1 MLNPLPS
8 TATQTHTSGSLPR
21 VKLQK
26 SLSPLRRSS
35 VKPYFYSS
43 TGEIR
48 SNLTASLITC
58 TTSPKNPLKYR
69 ALGSKVETNSSF
81 LVPMTAKSK
90 IKSINSFV
98 LRPKMVNF
106 ESSLI
111 FKEIFVTE
119 DASLS
124 NEGKL
129 SGFFYKIRKTPMT
142 RPQKQ
147 ENTDQFLKICRENLN
162 KSKKYKFLFTAT
174 GKLFQFLQDFP
185 FNEQVLIVSTEM
197 YFSGLQSSNIEDL
210 IPLKP
215 PNSAFKPVRAGQVPV
230 KSSSKALEAKL
241 SLNQLKVKLGQTA
254 VKIDT
259 KLPKLFDLGMEKLR
273 LKCRFSEA
281 ELHKLYA
288 KYKMLVHLSIAKNPS
303 HDIFAG
309 ISKETFIESYQGSK
323 ELSFVLSRI
332 FDCIDLDRSG
342 NIDWEEYLHAMD
354 IMSNGNYEQ
363 QIDLFFQVYDTDGN
377 GVLSFNEIQ
386 ELCKLQLQNSDAD
399 NVIDEL
405 AFSFASLIFDITE
418 TAYDQEIPAEK
429 IKIAL
434 GKQGDKSLVEMF
446 CSFSF
451 LKIK

>member
-1 MLNPLPS
+1 
-8 TATQTHTSGSLPR
+8 
-21 VKLQK
+21 
-26 SLSPLRRSS
+26 
-35 VKPYFYSS
+35 
-43 TGEIR
+43 
-48 SNLTASLITC
+48 
-58 TTSPKNPLKYR
+58 
-69 ALGSKVETNSSF
+69 
-81 LVPMTAKSK
+81 
-90 IKSINSFV
+90 
-98 LRPKMVNF
+98 
-106 ESSLI
+106 
-111 FKEIFVTE
+111 
-119 DASLS
+119 
-124 NEGKL
+124 
-129 SGFFYKIRKTPMT
+129 MT